1 MNNSLQRKIGLK
13 VDGLLVVLKSHATLL
28 QVLEMGGNAVIG
40 YRQSFDLEGDSGMV
54 ARGIGTVVLL
64 AETKP
69 LSVPPQHLRCAR
81 RFVTAETNL
90 GRTSTPASS
99 SQPISP
105 ARLSPALVRHIYSAP
120 KLMWCSL
127 IQSRNLLPPIHC
139 HQPSHHSEWE
149 ERRLVVVRITNRLRC
164 HS

>member
-81 RFVTAETNL
+81 RSVTAD
-90 GRTSTPASS
+90 
-99 SQPISP
+99 
-105 ARLSPALVRHIYSAP
+105 
-120 KLMWCSL
+120 
-127 IQSRNLLPPIHC
+127 
-139 HQPSHHSEWE
+139 
-149 ERRLVVVRITNRLRC
+149 
-164 HS
+164 